1 MDPMS
6 DKILCPTDFSV
17 DSEHALRVAVRLAI
31 ERDAELVIAH
41 VWHLPSFAFAG
52 EAPIPGEVV
61 SDMIRISERDLAAAA
76 GRATSLGAT
85 RVSTMFLR
93 GVPWDQIVKAADDRA
108 FDLVVMGRRGRS
120 GVARFLVGSVTER
133 VIRHAACSVLAVPPD
148 AAIERT
154 THVLCPVDF
163 SEGSSHA
170 MQLAAGLAGPRGEVT
185 LLHVVEID
193 SSYTGGFTDGSSRVD
208 KLAIHLLENAAEE
221 LRAKF
226 DVAVT
231 TRIELGHPAHH
242 ILKALETT
250 AAFDLVVVGSHGRTG
265 IRRLFLGS
273 VAEKVVRHANC
284 SVYVARVRAPGPA
297 LEQVEELPH
306 TD

>member
-1 MDPMS
+1 MS

-17 DSEHALRVAVRLAI
+17 DSEHALRVAVRLANA
-31 ERDAELVIAH
+31 RDAELVIAH

-52 EAPIPGEVV
+52 EAPLPGEVISELV
-61 SDMIRISERDLAAAA
+61 ARSERDLADTA
-76 GRATSLGAT
+76 RKATSFGAAH
-85 RVSTMFLR
+85 VSTMLLR
-93 GVPWDQIVKAADDRA
+93 GVPWDQIVKTVDDRA

-120 GVARFLVGSVTER
+120 AVARFLVGSVTER
-133 VIRHAACSVLAVPPD
+133 VIRHAACSVLAVPGH

-154 THVLCPVDF
+154 TRVLCPVDF
-163 SEGSSHA
+163 SEGSPHA
-170 MQLAAGLAGPRGEVT
+170 MRIAAGLAGPRGEVT

-193 SSYTGGFTDGSSRVD
+193 SSYTGGFTDGGTTVD

-221 LRAKF
+221 LRSKF
-226 DVAVT
+226 DVSVM
-231 TRIELGHPAHH
+231 TRIEIGHPAHH
-242 ILKALETT
+242 ILGALEDK

-273 VAEKVVRHANC
+273 VAEKVVRHADC
-284 SVYVARVRAPGPA
+284 PVYVARVRAPLPA
-297 LEQVEELPH
+297 AAPVEELPH